1 MSIEFHCA
9 DCSKLLRVA
18 DGLGGKRCKCPS
30 CNSVQTVPIQSE
42 VQQAIKVP
50 SAKNHASASDQP
62 PKPSA
67 VDESVEIKVE
77 IACPKCNSLL
87 LYSPEL
93 EGTRGLCKAC
103 QHIFTISVHNQAG
116 TQSDTFAFQCPKCS
130 FLFEGKKEMDG
141 KKGKCTEC
149 KEVFIIRPM
158 KKDSSSKES
167 SVPSN
172 VPQFTALEAPQLRA
186 TASPKLF
193 NPLKPA
199 SDAQTRATPSS
210 PTASDPLFLETLEEP
225 GRPTEMPIVVKPIPV
240 ESQAATPHARVVQAQ
255 LVTVVPTATPN
266 TAKPATSKTAAVK
279 PAVPLVP
286 PTANPTANPSLE
298 AVWDQIEVPTPDWTT
313 ATSSDRN
320 PYAPPSGYSSN
331 STRSYGRSLTVTNCL
346 KMVQERIWPILRW
359 SLIPTMMMI
368 GIAIAESVIAFVGI
382 MILGAIGVATQD
394 ASGANVAVGLALI
407 MGMAIGALLFA
418 IPYLLVLP
426 SYWQIALDGILGRRL
441 TIDVIQKGMK
451 WSGWLFLCFFAVFL
465 LRFVANL
472 VVGGI
477 GGLVMIESK
486 EAEPFVRMVSG
497 VIGLCIGIITLPVQ
511 LLPFAL
517 ADGFPVGHAIH
528 VAFRYVFGHF
538 WRFVGLSILASLIF
552 WAPGVLIFAIGA
564 IVFAITGAG
573 SGSAIGA
580 IVFALAMVMAGLVAV
595 FFFPGFY
602 ACYAAFYVLAKE
614 NDR

>member
-1 MSIEFHCA
+1 
-9 DCSKLLRVA
+9 
-18 DGLGGKRCKCPS
+18 
-30 CNSVQTVPIQSE
+30 
-42 VQQAIKVP
+42 
-50 SAKNHASASDQP
+50 
-62 PKPSA
+62 
-67 VDESVEIKVE
+67 
-77 IACPKCNSLL
+77 
-87 LYSPEL
+87 
-93 EGTRGLCKAC
+93 
-103 QHIFTISVHNQAG
+103 
-116 TQSDTFAFQCPKCS
+116 
-130 FLFEGKKEMDG
+130 
-141 KKGKCTEC
+141 
-149 KEVFIIRPM
+149 
-158 KKDSSSKES
+158 
-167 SVPSN
+167 
-172 VPQFTALEAPQLRA
+172 
-186 TASPKLF
+186 
-193 NPLKPA
+193 
-199 SDAQTRATPSS
+199 
-210 PTASDPLFLETLEEP
+210 
-225 GRPTEMPIVVKPIPV
+225 
-240 ESQAATPHARVVQAQ
+240 
-255 LVTVVPTATPN
+255 
-266 TAKPATSKTAAVK
+266 
-279 PAVPLVP
+279 
-286 PTANPTANPSLE
+286 
-298 AVWDQIEVPTPDWTT
+298 
-313 ATSSDRN
+313 
-320 PYAPPSGYSSN
+320 
-331 STRSYGRSLTVTNCL
+331 
-346 KMVQERIWPILRW
+346 MVQERIWPILRW

-407 MGMAIGALLFA
+407 MGMVIGALLFA
-418 IPYLLVLP
+418 IPYFLVLP

-573 SGSAIGA
+573 AGSAIGA